1 MNRILL
7 NRFRM
12 LAGLCTLYLIIM
24 FAFGKYLLGLFGEG
38 FENQYFILIVF
49 TIGIILG
56 IFGGISNNIM
66 QVLGNKNLALSL
78 SIFMLVLLIALGLV
92 LIPPFGVE
100 GAITALIISI
110 LFVNIIEV
118 VYLWRVHGVKVI

>member
-1 MNRILL
+1 
-7 NRFRM
+7 
-12 LAGLCTLYLIIM
+12 M

-56 IFGGISNNIM
+56 YFWRIFGGISNNIM

-100 GAITALIISI
+100 GAIIALIISI

-118 VYLWRVHGVKVI
+118 VYLWRAHGVKVI

>member
-1 MNRILL
+1 
-7 NRFRM
+7 
-12 LAGLCTLYLIIM
+12 M

-100 GAITALIISI
+100 GAIIALIISI